1 MAMDTQRRAERYI
14 DFLLE
19 RIDMCKYPSKDLMD
33 RLERAII
40 LFWQEERVDEYA
52 GDAG

>member
-1 MAMDTQRRAERYI
+1 MAMDTQRRAEQYI
-14 DFLLE
+14 DVLLE
-19 RIDMCKYPSKDLMD
+19 RIETCKYPSKELMD

-52 GDAG
+52 DDGA